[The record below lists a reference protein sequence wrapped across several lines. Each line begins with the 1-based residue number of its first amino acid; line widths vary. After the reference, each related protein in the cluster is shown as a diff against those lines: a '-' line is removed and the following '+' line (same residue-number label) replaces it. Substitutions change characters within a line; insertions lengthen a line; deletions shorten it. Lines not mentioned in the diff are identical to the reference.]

1 MDTEKIQTALHYLK
15 KKRKNFTVQQYR
27 TFKGQILAG
36 DVVGAIR
43 GIDRL
48 LERKKKVGRC
58 YAV

>member
-15 KKRKNFTVQQYR
+15 KKRKNLTVQQFR
-27 TFKGQILAG
+27 AFKGQILAG

-48 LERKKKVGRC
+48 LKRKKKVGRY